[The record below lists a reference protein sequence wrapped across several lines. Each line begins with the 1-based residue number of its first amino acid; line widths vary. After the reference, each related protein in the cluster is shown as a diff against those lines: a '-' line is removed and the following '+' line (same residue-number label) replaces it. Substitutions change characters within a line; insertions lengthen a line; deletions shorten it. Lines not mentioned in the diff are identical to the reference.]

1 MNLTEFVNWSKHS
14 TMDPTQWVRV
24 EADFWNEHQNAINE
38 ALAEDM
44 REHVWEEGV
53 GLFVWRRKML
63 PTAHELSVEMFDEW
77 DDPVSD
83 EQSDLYLTIL
93 KRITA
98 IESA

>member
-1 MNLTEFVNWSKHS
+1 
-14 TMDPTQWVRV
+14 
-24 EADFWNEHQNAINE
+24 
-38 ALAEDM
+38 
-44 REHVWEEGV
+44 V

-63 PTAHELSVEMFDEW
+63 PTAHELSIEMFDEW